1 MLLGLQI
8 YFFFLTLQKW
18 RKIKD
23 RNTSRGKQA
32 TFKILAKGLSS
43 CRRGLFFWIWRKGPI
58 PSFQMKYC
66 PWFHPS
72 VKWKLFLWSGSPAMW
87 LVVCFRKQR
96 VKVLQGCGVETQR
109 FIEYPVRREP
119 FTSITISSLLK
130 EQIQPT
136 DPTAKPREAGPPQ
149 KASAPQ
155 REEPFR
161 NTGLSCFNMYTEV
174 HHDMDFVSQI
184 KYDK

>member
-87 LVVCFRKQR
+87 LVVCCRKQR

-109 FIEYPVRREP
+109 FIEDPVRREP
-119 FTSITISSLLK
+119 FTSITLFLPCWKHKYNLLTPQPSQGKQVPLKRHLLPKERSLL
-130 EQIQPT
+130 ET
-136 DPTAKPREAGPPQ
+136 LD
-149 KASAPQ
+149 
-155 REEPFR
+155 
-161 NTGLSCFNMYTEV
+161 
-174 HHDMDFVSQI
+174 
-184 KYDK
+184 